1 MFRKELFR
9 QGSEHGKRV
18 QAAAGFKKVVQ
29 FPEKVIQ
36 KSGKGNTKTMV
47 KGVMSMAEVRTQPDA
62 AKVFAAIA
70 MIMSHREDGTKV
82 TLTDVRK
89 KNEEKKSA

>member
-1 MFRKELFR
+1 
-9 QGSEHGKRV
+9 
-18 QAAAGFKKVVQ
+18 
-29 FPEKVIQ
+29 
-36 KSGKGNTKTMV
+36 
-47 KGVMSMAEVRTQPDA
+47 MAEVRTQPDA